1 MRNPTLR
8 LLWLSFVLYPA
19 LVQAQDSGANPA
31 DAVLQH
37 FIDASGGAATL
48 AAVHTRVVQSTLQ
61 SGWLKVTVKTTQV
74 WPDRTLVEARLP
86 LIGKTATSGYDG
98 SIAWSPGDGGSPERL
113 QGRRFNEYVMDQRL
127 DRTARMLELYP
138 GRRLLSQQG
147 GAAVVEL
154 TTAYGTHE
162 QWTFDTVTGLLRS
175 VDAERDEGP
184 KKGVV
189 RVQAAYDDYRTVDG
203 LTLPFHMSM
212 SDKDKKFTA
221 TITQIDNNAA
231 VDAGIITPPAELV
244 AK

>member
-1 MRNPTLR
+1 MPNLNRR
-8 LLWLSFVLYPA
+8 LLWLVLILSPG
-19 LVQAQDSGANPA
+19 LVLAQEGGANPA

-37 FIDASGGAATL
+37 FIDASGGAAKL

-61 SGWLKVTVKTTQV
+61 SGWLKLTVKTTQV
-74 WPDRTLVEARLP
+74 WPDHTLVEARLP
-86 LIGKTATSGYDG
+86 LLGKSATSGYDG
-98 SIAWSPGDGGSPERL
+98 SIAWSPGDSGSPERL

-127 DRTARMLELYP
+127 DRTAHMLELYP

-162 QWTFDTVTGLLRS
+162 QWTFDSATGLLRS
-175 VDAERDEGP
+175 IDAERDEGP
-184 KKGVV
+184 KKGLV

-203 LTLPFHMSM
+203 LTLPFRMIAA
-212 SDKDKKFTA
+212 DKDKKFTA
-221 TITQIDNNAA
+221 TIIQLDNNAA
-231 VDAGIITPPAELV
+231 VDAAIIAPPVELL